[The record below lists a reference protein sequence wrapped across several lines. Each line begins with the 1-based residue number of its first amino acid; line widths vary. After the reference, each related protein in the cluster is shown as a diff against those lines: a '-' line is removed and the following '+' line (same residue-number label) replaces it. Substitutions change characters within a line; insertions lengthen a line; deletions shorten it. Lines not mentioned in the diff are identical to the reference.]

1 MKNINNSSDVNSS
14 RYVYS
19 SRNVD
24 SSSDVD
30 SSRYVYSSRNVDS
43 SRIVYSSRAVVSSYS
58 VYSSRYVVL
67 SCYVIFCYD
76 IKCKEYYAFN
86 KQVTKDRFYEIINLW
101 NKLKGDFKLELE
113 NNLWTD
119 EWKKL
124 PNSVWQELA
133 KLPEWDINVV
143 EKITGF
149 KPNIEIS
156 KEMTVAEISEKL
168 GYEVKVI
175 K

>member
-1 MKNINNSSDVNSS
+1 MKNINNSSVVD
-14 RYVYS
+14 S

-24 SSSDVD
+24 SSSD
-30 SSRYVYSSRNVDS
+30 
-43 SRIVYSSRAVVSSYS
+43 
-58 VYSSRYVVL
+58 
-67 SCYVIFCYD
+67 VIFCYD

-86 KQVTKDRFYEIINLW
+86 KQVTEDRFYEIINLW
-101 NKLKGDFKLELE
+101 NNLKGDFKLELE
-113 NNLWTD
+113 NNQWTD

>member
-1 MKNINNSSDVNSS
+1 MKNINNSSDVDSSRCVNSS
-14 RYVYS
+14 RYVNS
-19 SRNVD
+19 SRV
-24 SSSDVD
+24 VD
-30 SSRYVYSSRNVDS
+30 SSRA
-43 SRIVYSSRAVVSSYS
+43 VYSSRAVD
-58 VYSSRYVVL
+58 SSRN
-67 SCYVIFCYD
+67 VIFCYD

-86 KQVTKDRFYEIINLW
+86 KQVTEDRFYEIKNLW
-101 NKLKGDFKLELE
+101 NKLKGDFKPELE
-113 NNLWTD
+113 NNQWTD

>member
-1 MKNINNSSDVNSS
+1 MKNINNSSNVDSS
-14 RYVYS
+14 RA
-19 SRNVD
+19 VD

-30 SSRYVYSSRNVDS
+30 SSRN
-43 SRIVYSSRAVVSSYS
+43 
-58 VYSSRYVVL
+58 
-67 SCYVIFCYD
+67 VIFCYD

-86 KQVTKDRFYEIINLW
+86 KQVTEDRFYEIKNLW
-101 NKLKGDFKLELE
+101 YNLKGDFKLELE
-113 NNLWTD
+113 NNEWTD

-143 EKITGF
+143 EEITGF

>member
-1 MKNINNSSDVNSS
+1 MKNINNSSYVDSS
-14 RYVYS
+14 RY
-19 SRNVD
+19 VD

-30 SSRYVYSSRNVDS
+30 SSRYVYSSRNV
-43 SRIVYSSRAVVSSYS
+43 YSSSD
-58 VYSSRYVVL
+58 
-67 SCYVIFCYD
+67 VIFCCG
-76 IKCKEYYAFN
+76 IECKEYYAFN
-86 KQVTKDRFYEIINLW
+86 KQVTEDRFYEIINLW

>member
-1 MKNINNSSDVNSS
+1 MKNINNSSF
-14 RYVYS
+14 VY
-19 SRNVD
+19 

-30 SSRYVYSSRNVDS
+30 SSS
-43 SRIVYSSRAVVSSYS
+43 A
-58 VYSSRYVVL
+58 
-67 SCYVIFCYD
+67 VIFCYD

-86 KQVTKDRFYEIINLW
+86 KQVTEDRFYEIKNLW
-101 NKLKGDFKLELE
+101 NNLKGDFKLE
-113 NNLWTD
+113 NNQWTD

>member
-1 MKNINNSSDVNSS
+1 MKNINNSS

-19 SRNVD
+19 SSDVN

-30 SSRYVYSSRNVDS
+30 SSRN
-43 SRIVYSSRAVVSSYS
+43 
-58 VYSSRYVVL
+58 
-67 SCYVIFCYD
+67 VIFCYD

-86 KQVTKDRFYEIINLW
+86 KQVTEDGFYEIKNLW
-101 NKLKGDFKLELE
+101 NNLKGYFKLELE
-113 NNLWTD
+113 NNEWTD

-149 KPNIEIS
+149 KPNIENY
-156 KEMTVAEISEKL
+156 KEMTAAEISEKL

>member
-1 MKNINNSSDVNSS
+1 MENINNSSVVYSSRHVYSSCIVYSSRDVNSS
-14 RYVYS
+14 RI
-19 SRNVD
+19 
-24 SSSDVD
+24 VD
-30 SSRYVYSSRNVDS
+30 SSRG
-43 SRIVYSSRAVVSSYS
+43 
-58 VYSSRYVVL
+58 
-67 SCYVIFCYD
+67 VIFCYD

-86 KQVTKDRFYEIINLW
+86 KQVTTYRFYEIKNLW
-101 NKLKGDFKLELE
+101 NKLRGDFKLELE
-113 NNLWTD
+113 NNQWTD

>member
-1 MKNINNSSDVNSS
+1 MENINNSSDVDSSHYVNSS
-14 RYVYS
+14 RI
-19 SRNVD
+19 VD
-24 SSSDVD
+24 SSSFVDSSSAVD
-30 SSRYVYSSRNVDS
+30 SSRN
-43 SRIVYSSRAVVSSYS
+43 
-58 VYSSRYVVL
+58 
-67 SCYVIFCYD
+67 VIFCYD

-86 KQVTKDRFYEIINLW
+86 KQVTEDRYYEIKNLW

-113 NNLWTD
+113 NNEWTD

>member
-1 MKNINNSSDVNSS
+1 MENINNSSDVYSS
-14 RYVYS
+14 SVVHSSSDVYSSGDVYSSSDVYS
-19 SRNVD
+19 SRN
-24 SSSDVD
+24 
-30 SSRYVYSSRNVDS
+30 
-43 SRIVYSSRAVVSSYS
+43 
-58 VYSSRYVVL
+58 
-67 SCYVIFCYD
+67 VIFCYD

-86 KQVTKDRFYEIINLW
+86 KQVTEDRFYEIINLW
-101 NKLKGDFKLELE
+101 NNLKGDFKLELE
-113 NNLWTD
+113 NNQWTD

>member
-1 MKNINNSSDVNSS
+1 MKNINNSS
-14 RYVYS
+14 YVDS
-19 SRNVD
+19 SRNVY
-24 SSSDVD
+24 SSSFVD
-30 SSRYVYSSRNVDS
+30 SSRVVDLSRS
-43 SRIVYSSRAVVSSYS
+43 
-58 VYSSRYVVL
+58 
-67 SCYVIFCYD
+67 VIFCYD

-86 KQVTKDRFYEIINLW
+86 KQVTEDRFYEIKNLW
-101 NKLKGDFKLELE
+101 NNLKGYFKPELE
-113 NNLWTD
+113 NNEWTD

-143 EKITGF
+143 EKIIGF

>member
-1 MKNINNSSDVNSS
+1 MKNINNSSDVDSS
-14 RYVYS
+14 SDVY
-19 SRNVD
+19 

-30 SSRYVYSSRNVDS
+30 SSRS
-43 SRIVYSSRAVVSSYS
+43 
-58 VYSSRYVVL
+58 
-67 SCYVIFCYD
+67 VIFCYD

-86 KQVTKDRFYEIINLW
+86 KQVTEDRFYEIKNLW
-101 NKLKGDFKLELE
+101 NNLKGDFKLELE
-113 NNLWTD
+113 NNKWTD

-143 EKITGF
+143 EKIIGF
-149 KPNIEIS
+149 KPNIETYR
-156 KEMTVAEISEKL
+156 EMTVAEISEKL

>member
-1 MKNINNSSDVNSS
+1 MENINNSSA
-14 RYVYS
+14 
-19 SRNVD
+19 
-24 SSSDVD
+24 VD
-30 SSRYVYSSRNVDS
+30 SSRN
-43 SRIVYSSRAVVSSYS
+43 
-58 VYSSRYVVL
+58 
-67 SCYVIFCYD
+67 VIFCYD

-86 KQVTKDRFYEIINLW
+86 KQVTEDRFYEIKNLW
-101 NKLKGDFKLELE
+101 NNLKGDFKLELE
-113 NNLWTD
+113 NNKWTD

-149 KPNIEIS
+149 KPNIETS

>member
-14 RYVYS
+14 RYV
-19 SRNVD
+19 D
-24 SSSDVD
+24 SSSD
-30 SSRYVYSSRNVDS
+30 VYSSRNVDS
-43 SRIVYSSRAVVSSYS
+43 SRAVNSSRVVD
-58 VYSSRYVVL
+58 SSRYVVS

>member
-1 MKNINNSSDVNSS
+1 MKNINNSS
-14 RYVYS
+14 RYVY
-19 SRNVD
+19 
-24 SSSDVD
+24 
-30 SSRYVYSSRNVDS
+30 S
-43 SRIVYSSRAVVSSYS
+43 SRIVYSSRAVN
-58 VYSSRYVVL
+58 SSRN
-67 SCYVIFCYD
+67 VIFCYD

-86 KQVTKDRFYEIINLW
+86 KQVTEDRFYEIINLW
-101 NKLKGDFKLELE
+101 NNLKGDFKLELE
-113 NNLWTD
+113 NNKWID

-143 EKITGF
+143 EKIIGF